1 VAAAAQA
8 SLQYQ
13 RPARRTRALWITRPQ
28 VGQLRSVSSRQV
40 RFLILLLTPVIRFNL
55 LARFQARVNR
65 RICFRDMQVASDS
78 EGSAMKLLIEILLA
92 IFLHPVAFV
101 LCLINILGRNDLTA
115 MQKVVW
121 IVVTFIWGIGPI
133 LYFVVGGGALW

>member
-1 VAAAAQA
+1 
-8 SLQYQ
+8 
-13 RPARRTRALWITRPQ
+13 
-28 VGQLRSVSSRQV
+28 
-40 RFLILLLTPVIRFNL
+40 
-55 LARFQARVNR
+55 
-65 RICFRDMQVASDS
+65 
-78 EGSAMKLLIEILLA
+78 MKLLIEILLA

-115 MQKVVW
+115 LQKVVW